1 MWSARRGK
9 FTTCSYGLPFN
20 ITRIFINKLISIL
33 CSLMVIYLAD
43 VVVIFRLFERFRC
56 FSCLRR
62 KTVYRTFGVLDN
74 NLLGPLSLIRA
85 YNNPGK
91 ELMLHLRRS

>member
-1 MWSARRGK
+1 MLLLSFGCLRALG
-9 FTTCSYGLPFN
+9 
-20 ITRIFINKLISIL
+20 
-33 CSLMVIYLAD
+33 A
-43 VVVIFRLFERFRC
+43 

-62 KTVYRTFGVLDN
+62 KTVYRSFGVLDN

-91 ELMLHLRRS
+91 ELMLHLRRPWYQQTTQKT

>member
-1 MWSARRGK
+1 MW
-9 FTTCSYGLPFN
+9 
-20 ITRIFINKLISIL
+20 
-33 CSLMVIYLAD
+33 LMLLLSFGTLRA
-43 VVVIFRLFERFRC
+43 LGA

-62 KTVYRTFGVLDN
+62 KTVYRSFGMLDN

-91 ELMLHLRRS
+91 ELMLHLRRPWYQQTIQTT